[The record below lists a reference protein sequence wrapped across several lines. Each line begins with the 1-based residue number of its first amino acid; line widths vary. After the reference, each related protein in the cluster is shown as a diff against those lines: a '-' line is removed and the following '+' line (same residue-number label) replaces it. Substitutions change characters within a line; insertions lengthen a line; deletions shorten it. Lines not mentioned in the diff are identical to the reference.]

1 MEKPTDIDLLDQ
13 IQIATPCTASWEEM
27 AGNDRTRHC
36 SQCDLNVHNISA
48 MTSREA
54 ETLIS
59 NAEGRICVRL
69 FRRADG
75 TVITQDCPVGR
86 RASRKRFVRSMPYIA
101 AAVVALTGATT
112 WYSTAGRHANGELAR
127 PFMEHAAVR
136 PTMGD
141 TVYMPP
147 PPDTTRIDTTASE
160 ILGRMGET
168 VGIPARTCKTHSGD
182 KPNSS
187 SDAPNIR

>member
-1 MEKPTDIDLLDQ
+1 MERPIGINLLDQ
-13 IQIATPCTASWEEM
+13 IQIATSCTASWEEM

-54 ETLIS
+54 KTLIS
-59 NAEGRICVRL
+59 SAEGRICVRL

-112 WYSTAGRHANGELAR
+112 WYSTAGRHTNGGMAL
-127 PFMEHAAVR
+127 PFMQRERVTATV
-136 PTMGD
+136 GD
-141 TVYMPP
+141 TVYVPS
-147 PPDTTRIDTTASE
+147 PPDTTRIDT
-160 ILGRMGET
+160 
-168 VGIPARTCKTHSGD
+168 
-182 KPNSS
+182 
-187 SDAPNIR
+187 